1 MKPLRAKMLRYMERR
16 GYSESTI
23 RTYTMWVS
31 QFALHYG
38 KSPGL
43 LSEEDIGAYLDYLR
57 RGRGLSQS
65 SLAGCYSGIK
75 LLWEKVLGRY
85 KPCSSKPA
93 SVLTWRRKW
102 GYMCCAI
109 VLPPTCWKTGWIR

>member
-1 MKPLRAKMLRYMERR
+1 MMRYMERR

-57 RGRGLSQS
+57 RGVSLRRRASCAAPRGPLTLPAAS
-65 SLAGCYSGIK
+65 SGLFILLPVSSSAGRVRAVG
-75 LLWEKVLGRY
+75 
-85 KPCSSKPA
+85 
-93 SVLTWRRKW
+93 
-102 GYMCCAI
+102 
-109 VLPPTCWKTGWIR
+109 

>member
-1 MKPLRAKMLRYMERR
+1 MMRYMERR

-57 RGRGLSQS
+57 RG
-65 SLAGCYSGIK
+65 
-75 LLWEKVLGRY
+75 V
-85 KPCSSKPA
+85 
-93 SVLTWRRKW
+93 SVR
-102 GYMCCAI
+102 
-109 VLPPTCWKTGWIR
+109 